1 MSLTKVIEF
10 RHLITQ
16 LTHGERVAFL
26 SELVESRLD
35 IVLSGLFH
43 HFAQSNQINEVN
55 HFNKSLSDI
64 IQSRKVKPET
74 VSTRNIKLHQFP
86 TAIIGYTASFLNQLD
101 YINFS
106 MSNRSIYL
114 GCNSPNLLHALDLTK
129 ISDYSSIDL
138 ASFPSVTNLQ
148 IDPSKV
154 LSSQPFDLPLFNQ
167 VMTLELASTKQR
179 GWVQQFLNTNII
191 DCDTVTTLDC
201 TYCGSPD
208 HDNSANMSQNE
219 FLSLLAR
226 FSNVMNLKLYCL
238 SATDDITAQDIHNVC
253 PNIVGLYLEDG
264 IDGTRSNSETVN
276 HDLIALFARKLKY
289 LSSER
294 VIGDFD
300 TIAFD
305 ALEELVVII
314 PDKNS
319 VNGVVQSASN
329 LKKIFV
335 SFFGAREFECFGIY
349 PVAISTIDIK
359 HIITNLFMKC
369 LHLSYMSF
377 ALASCYF
384 DSLLEGI
391 ECGLLKMKKQHKK
404 ELKIEIDIY
413 GSQAESKDFVLSV
426 GRLVNSLETSAI
438 NDFMFIWNLCDVDDE
453 TLAQIYSDL
462 SNISVHTKVLQRQH
476 GFVITNPN
484 CKINGYRDS
493 ICDEYPQDYISAL
506 QSRKAQVSISE

>member
-179 GWVQQFLNTNII
+179 GWVQQFLNQNIVN
-191 DCDTVTTLDC
+191 CGTVTTLNCEVCADV
-201 TYCGSPD
+201 TAD
-208 HDNSANMSQNE
+208 VEMKRNE
-219 FLSLLAR
+219 FLTLLTQ
-226 FSNVMNLKLYCL
+226 FPNLKHLTL
-238 SATDDITAQDIHNVC
+238 SGVIVTDDFTAQELMDLCPKIIGLNLNGGDIQLNEC
-253 PNIVGLYLEDG
+253 
-264 IDGTRSNSETVN
+264 
-276 HDLIALFARKLKY
+276 LIRLFASKLKY
-289 LSSER
+289 L
-294 VIGDFD
+294 
-300 TIAFD
+300 AFAQYEKD
-305 ALEELVVII
+305 
-314 PDKNS
+314 
-319 VNGVVQSASN
+319 
-329 LKKIFV
+329 
-335 SFFGAREFECFGIY
+335 EF
-349 PVAISTIDIK
+349 
-359 HIITNLFMKC
+359 N
-369 LHLSYMSF
+369 
-377 ALASCYF
+377 
-384 DSLLEGI
+384 
-391 ECGLLKMKKQHKK
+391 
-404 ELKIEIDIY
+404 
-413 GSQAESKDFVLSV
+413 
-426 GRLVNSLETSAI
+426 
-438 NDFMFIWNLCDVDDE
+438 
-453 TLAQIYSDL
+453 
-462 SNISVHTKVLQRQH
+462 
-476 GFVITNPN
+476 
-484 CKINGYRDS
+484 
-493 ICDEYPQDYISAL
+493 
-506 QSRKAQVSISE
+506 